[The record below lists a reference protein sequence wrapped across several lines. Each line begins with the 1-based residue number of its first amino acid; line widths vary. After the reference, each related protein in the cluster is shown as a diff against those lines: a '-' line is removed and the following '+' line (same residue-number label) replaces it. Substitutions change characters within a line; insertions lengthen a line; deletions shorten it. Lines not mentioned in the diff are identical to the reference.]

1 MVLFGSENKQVL
13 DDEWVALIM
22 NARTL
27 GFSVE
32 DVRKVL
38 LCLKE
43 SGKDEMQD
51 TAAV

>member
-1 MVLFGSENKQVL
+1 MVLIESENNQGL

-27 GFSVE
+27 GFNVE

-43 SGKDEMQD
+43 SSKDEMQD
-51 TAAV
+51 TAV